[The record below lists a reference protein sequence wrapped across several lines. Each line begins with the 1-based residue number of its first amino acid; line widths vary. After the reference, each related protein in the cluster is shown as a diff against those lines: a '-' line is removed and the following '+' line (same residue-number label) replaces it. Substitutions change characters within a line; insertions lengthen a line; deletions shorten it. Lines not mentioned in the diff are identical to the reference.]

1 MSFVQCGPTLWVG
14 YGEGPK
20 TEELSQMECIKVPM
34 WKAKKLVE
42 ELERDQQQQ
51 QQREKEKMSSST
63 STSSSTSASHPSN
76 PSKSGKGE
84 ASYLM
89 SMD

>member
-1 MSFVQCGPTLWVG
+1 MSFVQSGPTLWVG

-20 TEELSQMECIKVPM
+20 TEEMSQMESIKVPM
-34 WKAKKLVE
+34 WMAKKLVE
-42 ELERDQQQQ
+42 ELERDQQ